1 MKKTTTT
8 IAFSHDSDKQSYKDL
23 IVVKQSFVEQINKTN
38 KNSLF
43 YLKNTIPITKRMKT
57 LWFFVFT
64 HDLVKHI
71 IKTQTIVL
79 SLHGSDTK
87 ASENLWCV

>member
-43 YLKNTIPITKRMKT
+43 LSKK
-57 LWFFVFT
+57 
-64 HDLVKHI
+64 HD
-71 IKTQTIVL
+71 
-79 SLHGSDTK
+79 SDNK
-87 ASENLWCV
+87 AYENLMVFCVYTRPCQTHY